1 METPIFKDDDL
12 EIVQLPEREAMG
24 LIKVN
29 NTLRQSGGGKGGNNV
44 LSDLIDAIVKIG

>member
-1 METPIFKDDDL
+1 MESPTFTDEDL
-12 EIVQLPEREAMG
+12 EVVPLPEREAMG

-29 NTLRQSGGGKGGNNV
+29 NNLRQSGGGRGGNNV